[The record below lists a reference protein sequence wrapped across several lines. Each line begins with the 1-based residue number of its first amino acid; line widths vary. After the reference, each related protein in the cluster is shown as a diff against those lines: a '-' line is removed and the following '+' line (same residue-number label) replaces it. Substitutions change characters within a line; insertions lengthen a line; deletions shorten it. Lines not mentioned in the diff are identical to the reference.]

1 MTMDIQKIKMDS
13 IYTELVDEFID
24 IVSKNKFDIERDIS
38 FFTRLKS

>member
-1 MTMDIQKIKMDS
+1 MDIQKIKMDS